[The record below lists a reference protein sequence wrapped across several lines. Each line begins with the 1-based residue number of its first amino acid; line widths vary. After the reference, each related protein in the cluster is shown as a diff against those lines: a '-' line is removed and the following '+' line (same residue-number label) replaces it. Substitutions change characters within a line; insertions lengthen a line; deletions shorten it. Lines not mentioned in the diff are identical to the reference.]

1 MQKTGETEI
10 QLQRASL
17 NASRNMYAS
26 EVFGVNK
33 QASVCNFHMRP
44 MTLSVYVSLNL
55 KYKKIP
61 LFIDAIANFRG
72 HVYVSVEKILLFH
85 VRMHVCFTLSHAPS
99 IHTLCVC
106 CACICDVSIHLHL
119 QRNFF
124 PSVQL

>member
-1 MQKTGETEI
+1 MSEQNKNKNKQRKRTQTREETHMQKTGETEI

-61 LFIDAIANFRG
+61 LFIDAIANLCG
-72 HVYVSVEKILLFH
+72 HV
-85 VRMHVCFTLSHAPS
+85 
-99 IHTLCVC
+99 
-106 CACICDVSIHLHL
+106 
-119 QRNFF
+119 
-124 PSVQL
+124 